1 VGEQV
6 DAQPG
11 EHGRTGPHPEPRQQ
25 DAVARDLHGQGEPE
39 RGGVPGEHAG
49 HADAPP
55 PVVGTV
61 GLLAV
66 AVVALGLALR
76 VPIATTA
83 LALMAFGVL
92 HNVLEIRYVGGRFA
106 TLLSGAF
113 LKLLLALITGI
124 VLCRLLGALFG
135 GGWSVRAEIVLS
147 YGLIVAAAWLGLRR
161 SRPRPLAFVAC
172 GLVIA
177 VAAATSLRWPAYH
190 VVVITHLHNLV
201 PLAFLWE
208 FSAALPR
215 RSRLA
220 FRGVQL
226 AWLVVVPALLLG
238 GVADGLTASGAG
250 AVERFAG
257 APAVVAA
264 GVTPP
269 GTWGTTVG
277 LRFLTVFA
285 FLQLMHFVVW
295 VFFLPRYAPA
305 AARAFDA
312 RVPWLRGWRAWALGL
327 GVGGLLVALFFVDYG
342 QGRTVYSALAS
353 YHAYLELPI
362 LMAMLIG
369 LGGMRR
375 LRL

>member
-1 VGEQV
+1 MI
-6 DAQPG
+6 
-11 EHGRTGPHPEPRQQ
+11 
-25 DAVARDLHGQGEPE
+25 
-39 RGGVPGEHAG
+39 
-49 HADAPP
+49 
-55 PVVGTV
+55 GTA

-76 VPIATTA
+76 VPLATTA

-106 TLLSGAF
+106 TLLSGTF

-147 YGLIVAAAWLGLRR
+147 YGLIVAAAWLGLRPIHARPLPSRPCGR
-161 SRPRPLAFVAC
+161 SRGPRPAWFRRRSTTPTSGSLISSSAGRPLALAAC
-172 GLVIA
+172 CAVIA

-208 FSAALPR
+208 FSATLPR

-226 AWLVVVPALLLG
+226 TWLVVVPALLLA
-238 GVADGLTASGAG
+238 GVGDGLTASGAG

-327 GVGGLLVALFFVDYG
+327 GVGVLLVALFVVDYG

-362 LMAMLIG
+362 LMAMLMG
-369 LGGMRR
+369 LGGIRR